1 MCGKDDARAFGDL
14 VGLLNKDCPALAQG
28 FHNEFV
34 VNDFFAHVHGSA
46 VQIQRFFYDIN
57 CAVNARAISAWRCQQ
72 DLPTGIFL
80 FKAAQRLVVN
90 SHDSTVQVGASI
102 RAAETTDAPHTGR
115 KC

>member
-14 VGLLNKDCPALAQG
+14 VGFLNENRPTLAQG

-34 VNDFFAHVHGSA
+34 VNDFFAHVHGGA
-46 VQIQRFFYDIN
+46 VQIQCFLYDIN
-57 CAVNARAISAWRCQQ
+57 CTVNTRAIPARRCQQ

-90 SHDSTVQVGASI
+90 SHASTVQAGRSI